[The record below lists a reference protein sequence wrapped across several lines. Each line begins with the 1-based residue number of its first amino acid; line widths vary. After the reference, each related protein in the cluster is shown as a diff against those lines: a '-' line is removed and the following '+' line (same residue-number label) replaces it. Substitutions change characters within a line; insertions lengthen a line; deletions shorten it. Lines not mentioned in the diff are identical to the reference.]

1 MAEENTTEEDTKL
14 IGLLAQFDDPD
25 SLINACDQCRQSGYT
40 KTDAYTP
47 FPLHGIDSALGINRS
62 ILPFIVLCVGIT
74 GLFIGL
80 GLQLFSNSN
89 AFDELSP
96 FKGYGFYIG
105 GKPIFSVPANIPVTF
120 EIIVLSSAFAT
131 FLGMWGLNKLP
142 MLSNP
147 LHRISRFKRATNDKF
162 FLVIDSVDEKF
173 DRAATEAKMNSWGAV
188 AIEEVRQDLTDTT
201 LPKWLSLT
209 GVMLAILLL
218 LPPIMI
224 FRAKGMVNRQPRL
237 HFNPDMD
244 WQVKYKSQT
253 IGPITD
259 DESNPYLFADMRSM
273 RQPVVGS
280 ISYGNLD
287 IKPELFEGLKPGAKH
302 VPGEEKLED
311 YATEFPEDLKVD
323 EKLLARGKQRFEI
336 YCSVCHG
343 YAGQGDGLVNQRAI
357 ALSQSG
363 KAAWTAAKSL
373 HDPVVKDPK
382 QNPVGRL
389 FNTISYGRGTMGPY
403 KDQITVEDRWAIVAY
418 VKALQETG
426 LPAMPDA
433 DEMTKA
439 EKEAI
444 EASTGEADREAN
456 EKDPE
461 ADAGSKEGAE
471 ESEADKAEPKKDEA
485 ESDEKEAKPKADE
498 ADGDKP
504 DGDKPDES
512 AE

>member
-1 MAEENTTEEDTKL
+1 MAEENTTEENTKL

-25 SLINACDQCRQSGYT
+25 SLIEACDQCRQSGYT
-40 KTDAYTP
+40 KTDAYSP
-47 FPLHGIDSALGINRS
+47 FPMHGVDAALGIKRS

-80 GLQLFSNSN
+80 GMQLFVNSN

-96 FKGYGFYIG
+96 FKGYGFFIG

-120 EIIVLSSAFAT
+120 EVIVLSSAFAT

-142 MLSNP
+142 MFSNP

-162 FLVIDSVDEKF
+162 FLVIDSDDNKF
-173 DRAATEAKMNSWGAV
+173 DRSATEAKLTSWGAV
-188 AIEEVRQDLTDTT
+188 AIEEVHQDLSDTT

-209 GVMLAILLL
+209 GVLLAIMLL

-244 WQVKYKSQT
+244 WQIKYKSQT
-253 IGPITD
+253 VGPIAENEAD
-259 DESNPYLFADMRSM
+259 PHLFNDIRTM

-280 ISYGNLD
+280 VSYGDLEKD
-287 IKPELFEGLKPGAKH
+287 SVFFEGLKPDAVH
-302 VPGEEKLED
+302 VPGEEKLENYSTD
-311 YATEFPEDLKVD
+311 FPEDI
-323 EKLLARGKQRFEI
+323 EINEALLTRGKQRFEI

-343 YAGQGDGLVNQRAI
+343 YSGQGDGLANQRAV

-363 KAAWTAAKSL
+363 KAIWTTAKSL

-389 FNTISYGRGTMGPY
+389 FNTITYGRGTMGPY
-403 KDQITVEDRWAIVAY
+403 RAQILPKDRWAIVAY

-426 LPAMPDA
+426 LPAMPPA
-433 DEMTKA
+433 DEITEAQK
-439 EKEAI
+439 KAI
-444 EASTGEADREAN
+444 EATTGEADREAK
-456 EKDPE
+456 ETEGE
-461 ADAGSKEGAE
+461 AKSGEAKEEGSKAE
-471 ESEADKAEPKKDEA
+471 SKEDKPEEKAKAEDDSEPKADDA
-485 ESDEKEAKPKADE
+485 ESDESKEDE
-498 ADGDKP
+498 P
-504 DGDKPDES
+504 ES
-512 AE
+512 E

>member
-1 MAEENTTEEDTKL
+1 MAEENTTEENTEL

-25 SLINACDQCRQSGYT
+25 SLMEACDQCRQSGFT
-40 KTDAYTP
+40 KMDAYTP
-47 FPLHGIDSALGINRS
+47 FPLHGIDAALGIKRS
-62 ILPFIVLCVGIT
+62 ILPYIVLCVGIT

-80 GLQLFSNSN
+80 GLQFFANSN

-96 FKGYGFYIG
+96 FKGYGFFIG

-142 MLSNP
+142 MFSNP

-162 FLVIDSVDEKF
+162 FLVIDSVDDKF
-173 DRAATEAKMNSWGAV
+173 DRAATEAKMTSWGAV
-188 AIEEVRQDLTDTT
+188 AIEEVRQDLSDTT

-209 GVMLAILLL
+209 GVLLAIMLL

-224 FRAKGMVNRQPRL
+224 FRAKGMVNRDPRL

-244 WQVKYKSQT
+244 WQIKYKSQT
-253 IGPITD
+253 VGPISD
-259 DESNPYLFADMRSM
+259 NESDPHLFNDIRTM

-280 ISYGNLD
+280 ISYGDLD
-287 IKPELFEGLKPGAKH
+287 TDSAMFKGLKPETKY
-302 VPGEEKLED
+302 VPGEEKPED
-311 YATEFPEDLKVD
+311 YITEFPADIEVN
-323 EKLLARGKQRFEI
+323 EALLARGKQRFEI

-343 YAGQGDGLVNQRAI
+343 YAGQGDGLVNQRAV
-357 ALSQSG
+357 ALAQSG
-363 KAAWTAAKSL
+363 KATWTAAKSL

-382 QNPVGRL
+382 QNPVGRI

-403 KDQITVEDRWAIVAY
+403 KAQITPEDRWAIVAY

-439 EKEAI
+439 EEEALEATMKADGEEKKE
-444 EASTGEADREAN
+444 EGDKADSEAN
-456 EKDPE
+456 EE
-461 ADAGSKEGAE
+461 
-471 ESEADKAEPKKDEA
+471 
-485 ESDEKEAKPKADE
+485 PKADE
-498 ADGDKP
+498 EKSKADGEEPEGEEPKDEEPEDEKP
-504 DGDKPDES
+504 EASEES